1 MPTKFKTMKDLAKR
15 IEDERPDI
23 LDAMEETELEH
34 LVSRQ
39 IREFRKKENISQIK
53 LKEKASLT
61 QCQISRIER
70 GKIGNFSNLKKILDA
85 LDLEIKL
92 VRKKKSNDS
101 FSSNV
106 KIKTKRKSGSKTAAL
121 KSKN

>member
-53 LKEKASLT
+53 LEENQEA
-61 QCQISRIER
+61 
-70 GKIGNFSNLKKILDA
+70 
-85 LDLEIKL
+85 KL
-92 VRKKKSNDS
+92 PH
-101 FSSNV
+101 
-106 KIKTKRKSGSKTAAL
+106 
-121 KSKN
+121 